1 MTVTVNGAEIFYTMH
16 GNGPPCLVPS
26 AMGTA
31 PYERQMAPQLLD
43 HLTMVYVDL
52 RGGGRSTGSAADL
65 TFDRV
70 AEDVDAVRADL
81 GVDRVAVLGHSILG
95 MLALECGRRRP
106 ERVSHVITVGTPPS
120 GDMATLSARSAAFFE
135 AEADDE
141 RKQRMRDNLAALPHE
156 PSMEQIM
163 LAQTPMRFHD
173 AGVDAAPLFAG
184 AVPRPELLMHIMG
197 TLAPEWTI
205 AADPGSL
212 TVPVLLTHGRS
223 DYTVPHG
230 LWDGIPATLPNATF
244 ACSRQAAT
252 SRSTR
257 SPSGSPLRSPSGC
270 RARARPDAHQFGPVQ
285 EHTADDDGGNTTR
298 VRY

>member
-1 MTVTVNGAEIFYTMH
+1 MTATVNGVELFYTMH
-16 GNGPPCLVPS
+16 GTGPACLVPS

-31 PYERQMAPQLLD
+31 PYERQMPPRLLD

-70 AEDVDAVRADL
+70 AEDIDAVRADL

-141 RKQRMRDNLAALPHE
+141 RKRRMRDNLAALPPA
-156 PSMEQIM
+156 PSMGQIM

-173 AGVDAAPLFAG
+173 AGMDAAPLFAG
-184 AVPRPELLMHIMG
+184 AVSRPELLMHIMG

-223 DYTVPHG
+223 DYTVPHR

-244 ACSRQAAT
+244 RLFEASGHQPFYEEPERFT
-252 SRSTR
+252 SAVTEWLSSEGSPGR
-257 SPSGSPLRSPSGC
+257 SPIRSESG
-270 RARARPDAHQFGPVQ
+270 
-285 EHTADDDGGNTTR
+285 TR
-298 VRY
+298 RRQ

>member
-141 RKQRMRDNLAALPHE
+141 RKQRNARQSGGAAARAVDGADHAGP
-156 PSMEQIM
+156 
-163 LAQTPMRFHD
+163 D
-173 AGVDAAPLFAG
+173 AD
-184 AVPRPELLMHIMG
+184 AVPRCRG
-197 TLAPEWTI
+197 
-205 AADPGSL
+205 
-212 TVPVLLTHGRS
+212 GRS
-223 DYTVPHG
+223 PR
-230 LWDGIPATLPNATF
+230 
-244 ACSRQAAT
+244 CS
-252 SRSTR
+252 
-257 SPSGSPLRSPSGC
+257 
-270 RARARPDAHQFGPVQ
+270 
-285 EHTADDDGGNTTR
+285 R
-298 VRY
+298 VRYHAPSC